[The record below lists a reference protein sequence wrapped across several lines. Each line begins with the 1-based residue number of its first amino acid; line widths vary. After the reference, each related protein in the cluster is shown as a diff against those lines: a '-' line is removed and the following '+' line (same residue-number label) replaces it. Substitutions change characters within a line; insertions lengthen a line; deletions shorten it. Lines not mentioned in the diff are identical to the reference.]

1 MKNSTKLKIIRF
13 VEKLIG
19 YEQPPIQTFETTT
32 KRVHKLNF
40 SKSFTP
46 DELATM
52 YLFGTSAM
60 SETKKIVGFEF
71 IESALKAGALV
82 LCEER
87 FGDDFI
93 VRAEM
98 DVLVPE
104 MQKR

>member
-19 YEQPPIQTFETTT
+19 YKEPPIQIFETKT
-32 KRVHKLNF
+32 KKVHKLNY
-40 SKSFTP
+40 SKMFQP
-46 DELATM
+46 EELATM

-60 SETKKIVGFEF
+60 SETKKALGYEF

-82 LCEER
+82 LYEER
-87 FGDDFI
+87 FGDEFF

-98 DVLVPE
+98 EVLVPE
-104 MQKR
+104 NKKP